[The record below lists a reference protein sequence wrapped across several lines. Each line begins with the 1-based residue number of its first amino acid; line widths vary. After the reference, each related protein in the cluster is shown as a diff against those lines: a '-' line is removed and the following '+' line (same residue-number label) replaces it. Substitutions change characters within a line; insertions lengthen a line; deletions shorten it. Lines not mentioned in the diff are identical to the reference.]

1 MEIVN
6 DLVKNLGPNLGENLG
21 SNVVNIV
28 SAVLIF
34 MVGLIIAFIVAK
46 AIRKLLA
53 KTALDQRLAQW
64 VSGERNTTL
73 VANIEKWVETA
84 VFWLI
89 MLFVIIG
96 CLQALQLSLVS
107 DPLRGLLDQLVSTL
121 LNIGGALLLLGVA
134 WVLAT
139 IGRMVLVRSLK
150 TFGIDEKLNPPAD
163 AARAAVSPGAGASAS
178 QPLAISETLGNALYW
193 FIFLL
198 FLPAVLSALDLQGP
212 LGPVQE
218 LLKGILGALPNLLA
232 AVLYGLIGWFVAR
245 IIRTIVTNLLQAIG
259 TDRFGDRFGLGAA
272 ATGGRGLSWL
282 LGTFVFVAILI
293 PVAISVLNALQIQA
307 VSQPASEM
315 LNDVLKAGPR
325 IFAAGFLMAIAYV
338 VGRYVSDLLT
348 NVLTSL
354 GFNNIFRWLGLQ
366 SGQAEPPA
374 PSSEPMATG
383 TTTLQVTP
391 PPEPMD
397 PGATVLQV
405 RPTPEPSVSAS
416 PPASKTPSEILG
428 IIAMVGILILF
439 LVPATDL
446 LGFAPLTQIVQ
457 NILGILGQVVIG
469 VAVFAVGLYLAN
481 FAASLISSSGGKQ
494 ARLVGQAARIAIIA
508 LVSAMAL
515 QQMGIATSIVNL
527 AFGLL
532 LGAIAVAIAVAF
544 GFGSIDI
551 AGEEVRHWLG
561 EFKRN
566 DGQ

>member
-1 MEIVN
+1 
-6 DLVKNLGPNLGENLG
+6 
-21 SNVVNIV
+21 
-28 SAVLIF
+28 
-34 MVGLIIAFIVAK
+34 
-46 AIRKLLA
+46 
-53 KTALDQRLAQW
+53 
-64 VSGERNTTL
+64 
-73 VANIEKWVETA
+73 
-84 VFWLI
+84 
-89 MLFVIIG
+89 
-96 CLQALQLSLVS
+96 
-107 DPLRGLLDQLVSTL
+107 
-121 LNIGGALLLLGVA
+121 
-134 WVLAT
+134 
-139 IGRMVLVRSLK
+139 
-150 TFGIDEKLNPPAD
+150 
-163 AARAAVSPGAGASAS
+163 
-178 QPLAISETLGNALYW
+178 
-193 FIFLL
+193 
-198 FLPAVLSALDLQGP
+198 
-212 LGPVQE
+212 
-218 LLKGILGALPNLLA
+218 
-232 AVLYGLIGWFVAR
+232 
-245 IIRTIVTNLLQAIG
+245 
-259 TDRFGDRFGLGAA
+259 
-272 ATGGRGLSWL
+272 
-282 LGTFVFVAILI
+282 
-293 PVAISVLNALQIQA
+293 
-307 VSQPASEM
+307 M

-374 PSSEPMATG
+374 PSSEPIATG